1 MTRWMWAVTMVALGG
16 VGCQNEQKPAIPT
29 RAEIKA
35 LGGSTVEF
43 IPKEGQHPYCILFT
57 VSEKGVIRQLT
68 MTRENRSIKCDTGK
82 RIYNSSFRIPVE
94 EGKIR
99 AYIFFSDQRIQA
111 GSVAQQLYD
120 LRDKQR
126 VSAMDFRLPG
136 SVTVEMLEFTPKPG
150 GEPVTGAV
158 VGTTDIPTEGNQPEE
173 SQTEEAEV
181 EEPTQNTAP
190 PPNESSKLTPP
201 PNGGGS
207 GTATATDTMK

>member
-1 MTRWMWAVTMVALGG
+1 MWAVTMVALGG
-16 VGCQNEQKPAIPT
+16 MGCQKEQTPAVPT
-29 RAEIKA
+29 RAELKA

-43 IPKEGQHPYCILFT
+43 IPKDGQHPYCMLFT

-68 MTRENRSIKCDTGK
+68 MTRENRSIKCEAGK
-82 RIYNSSFRIPVE
+82 RIYNSSFRVPVE

-111 GSVAQQLYD
+111 GSIAQQLYD

-126 VSAMDFRLPG
+126 LTAMDFRLPG
-136 SVTVEMLEFTPKPG
+136 SVAVEMLEFTPKPG
-150 GEPVTGAV
+150 GDPVTGAV
-158 VGTTDIPTEGNQPEE
+158 VGTTDITDGGQTES

-181 EEPTQNTAP
+181 EEPAQNTAP
-190 PPNESSKLTPP
+190 PQNDSTKLMPP

-207 GTATATDTMK
+207 GTATAADTMK